1 MGNLPRREEREK
13 GRVEMRREKRG
24 EGGEKRG
31 EGGEKRGGGRERRQ
45 ANKTESMTKL
55 KAEGNTPKQLG
66 K

>member
-31 EGGEKRGGGRERRQ
+31 EGGEKRGGGERGDKQ
-45 ANKTESMTKL
+45 TKL
-55 KAEGNTPKQLG
+55 KA
-66 K
+66 